1 MDKRDPNEANVNILQ
16 GTANELD
23 KDDQQEESSNDQEM
37 QENKPID
44 LSNTPLQDQE
54 IKERTT
60 QNFDQN
66 QKSAGKNFACY
77 NLKINLRDDRV
88 SLCSLVAR

>member
-1 MDKRDPNEANVNILQ
+1 MDKRDPNEANINILK

-23 KDDQQEESSNDQEM
+23 REDQQEESNNDQEM

-44 LSNTPLQDQE
+44 LSDTPAQDQE
-54 IKERTT
+54 LKDRTT

-66 QKSAGKNFACY
+66 QNLAGKNFACC
-77 NLKINLRDDRV
+77 NLIIHLQGGCAPLRP
-88 SLCSLVAR
+88 SVAR